1 MSTTPTGAASSLPI
15 AEQLQARIK
24 QAMKDG
30 DTTAKDVLRVALGEI
45 QTVEHRNNT
54 KATNEEAIAIVK
66 KLVKSIEET
75 MGLTA
80 DGPAKDTLATELGLL
95 RSLLPATLGVPE
107 IVALLTDSV
116 AALKAAPNPG
126 AATGV
131 AMKALKAQGVTAEGK
146 DVQEAVKQ
154 LRG

>member
-1 MSTTPTGAASSLPI
+1 MPTI
-15 AEQLQARIK
+15 TEQLQARIK

-30 DTTAKDVLRVALGEI
+30 DSTAKDVLRVALGEI

-54 KATNEEAIAIVK
+54 KATDEEAVAIVK
-66 KLVKSIEET
+66 KIVKSIDET

-80 DGPAKDTLATELGLL
+80 DGPDKATLAKELEIL
-95 RSLLPATLGVPE
+95 RSLLPASLGVPE
-107 IVALLTDSV
+107 IMALLADQA
-116 AALKAAPNPG
+116 AALKAAPNQG

-131 AMKALKAQGVTAEGK
+131 AMKALKAQGAAADGK